1 MLFRKLSAPLEDT
14 RFSDPQGRQCTA
26 IRNENCWKSVVNVAT
41 LSSSVAA
48 SGARCRRTSGPTKI
62 PFPAG
67 GYKGPD
73 IRRRMR
79 SFALGLRRVPKRR
92 AWAAVP
98 RAFVQFHSSGVCF
111 CRDRHRIAEVPLRRK
126 SEQTSVGSLKVLSSV
141 SLVRLRALSTWSAAG
156 LATLATFRLA
166 FGVTRSANLFL
177 LLTAARPL

>member
-1 MLFRKLSAPLEDT
+1 MPFRKLSAPLEDT

-26 IRNENCWKSVVNVAT
+26 IRNNCWKSVVNVAT

-48 SGARCRRTSGPTKI
+48 SGARCRRTSGPAEI

-79 SFALGLRRVPKRR
+79 SFALGLRRVRNEGHGPPSRGLSCSSIRR
-92 AWAAVP
+92 VS
-98 RAFVQFHSSGVCF
+98 AFC
-111 CRDRHRIAEVPLRRK
+111 CDRHRIAEVPLRRK
-126 SEQTSVGSLKVLSSV
+126 SEQTSVGSLKVLSV
-141 SLVRLRALSTWSAAG
+141 SLVRLRALSTWSAVG

-166 FGVTRSANLFL
+166 FGVTRSHLLL

>member
-26 IRNENCWKSVVNVAT
+26 IRNENCWRSVVNVAT

-48 SGARCRRTSGPTKI
+48 SGARCRRISGPAEI

-92 AWAAVP
+92 AWAACAP
-98 RAFVQFHSSGVCF
+98 F
-111 CRDRHRIAEVPLRRK
+111 RHGQLWVSRLLPPFSLGLRGNEITSFTPSHRCAPAIIAPCP
-126 SEQTSVGSLKVLSSV
+126 T
-141 SLVRLRALSTWSAAG
+141 RALPWPACSHRWQGHCCYQTWHSRSVAASG
-156 LATLATFRLA
+156 
-166 FGVTRSANLFL
+166 GV
-177 LLTAARPL
+177 